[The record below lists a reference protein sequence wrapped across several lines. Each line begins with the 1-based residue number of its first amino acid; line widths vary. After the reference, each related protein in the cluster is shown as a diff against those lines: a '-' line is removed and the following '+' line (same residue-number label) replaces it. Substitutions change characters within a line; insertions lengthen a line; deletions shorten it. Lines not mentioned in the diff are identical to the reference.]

1 MRQQSD
7 DCTNLLTKMRLKWNE
22 GTHKT
27 SVKMSEDE
35 SLTVP
40 MCVIETRFPL
50 GNSTVACMVELTV
63 VKQEI
68 ECTI

>member
-40 MCVIETRFPL
+40 MCVTETRFPL
-50 GNSTVACMVELTV
+50 GNSTVACMVEVTV

>member
-7 DCTNLLTKMRLKWNE
+7 DCTNLLTEMRLKWNE

-40 MCVIETRFPL
+40 MCATGTRFPL
-50 GNSTVACMVELTV
+50 GNSTVA
-63 VKQEI
+63 
-68 ECTI
+68 